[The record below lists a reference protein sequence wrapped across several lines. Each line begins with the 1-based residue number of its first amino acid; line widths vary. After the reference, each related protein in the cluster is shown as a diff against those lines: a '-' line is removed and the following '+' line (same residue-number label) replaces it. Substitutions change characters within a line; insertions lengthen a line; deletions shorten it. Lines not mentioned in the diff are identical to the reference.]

1 MWPYIFRITNKQTD
15 RNFVRLPLEKMKV
28 SSISFLRQP
37 TGLEWMNDV
46 EPARCKGRVNV
57 GEHTLLVTLFT
68 FKGDLL
74 LVGMEQLFLLLSVFW
89 IFKYVYVCTLLAGT
103 GKPARGRGAVV
114 VVVINKHSSHQ

>member
-1 MWPYIFRITNKQTD
+1 
-15 RNFVRLPLEKMKV
+15 
-28 SSISFLRQP
+28 
-37 TGLEWMNDV
+37 MNDV

-74 LVGMEQLFLLLSVFW
+74 LVGTEQLCLLLSVFW

-103 GKPARGRGAVV
+103 GKPARVRGVVV
-114 VVVINKHSSHQ
+114 VVVINTPLIKRRKILSTSYYQNLRCSREAFA

>member
-1 MWPYIFRITNKQTD
+1 
-15 RNFVRLPLEKMKV
+15 
-28 SSISFLRQP
+28 
-37 TGLEWMNDV
+37 MNDV

-74 LVGMEQLFLLLSVFW
+74 LVGTEQLFLLLSVFW

-103 GKPARGRGAVV
+103 GKPARVRGVVV
-114 VVVINKHSSHQ
+114 VVVINKHFSHQKKKDPLYYLYYQNLRCSREALA